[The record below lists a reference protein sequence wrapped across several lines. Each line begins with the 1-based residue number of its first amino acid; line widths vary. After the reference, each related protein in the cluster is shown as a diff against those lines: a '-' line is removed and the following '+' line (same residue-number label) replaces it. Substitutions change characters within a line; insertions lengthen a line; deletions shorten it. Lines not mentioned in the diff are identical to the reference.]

1 MLDPDEACHPS
12 RMSFGGVGR
21 LLKSSPSH
29 QVDDQFGHLNRIVLG
44 PHVQDQNGDAG
55 LELQA
60 HVAGGNGLK
69 LRDVPDATVRAIW
82 LLARSPAAA
91 RRLEIG
97 LKGRLGW
104 LRMG

>member
-1 MLDPDEACHPS
+1 
-12 RMSFGGVGR
+12 MSFGGVGR

-55 LELQA
+55 LEL
-60 HVAGGNGLK
+60 
-69 LRDVPDATVRAIW
+69 RDVPDATVRAIW